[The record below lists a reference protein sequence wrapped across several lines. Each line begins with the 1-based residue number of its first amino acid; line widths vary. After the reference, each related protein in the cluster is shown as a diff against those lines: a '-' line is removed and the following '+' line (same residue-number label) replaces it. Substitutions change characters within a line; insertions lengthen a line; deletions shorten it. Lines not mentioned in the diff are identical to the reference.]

1 MCVCVRPWALHI
13 WDEIKALLTAHVSHF
28 WLASSPLNVLGLI
41 QEKRVFKI
49 TLVKGKREKK
59 NTKKQPKFYILGW
72 HFSLNMN
79 DLIIITLSERWVMK
93 VQKSSDRERLWT
105 CLSHVVGV
113 YIMPVRGKKQA
124 SSLHP
129 LQETK
134 ITLSGVLRLQSSI
147 LLRGICTALIHSDLW
162 VRIKMPK
169 PAEFFSMLES
179 TLIWGFALYLACIVK
194 S

>member
-49 TLVKGKREKK
+49 TLVKGKRKK
-59 NTKKQPKFYILGW
+59 KTHTHKNQPKFYTLGW
-72 HFSLNMN
+72 HFSLNMS
-79 DLIIITLSERWVMK
+79 DLIMISLSERWVMK

-113 YIMPVRGKKQA
+113 YVMPVRGKKQA
-124 SSLHP
+124 SSLHS
-129 LQETK
+129 LQETE
-134 ITLSGVLRLQSSI
+134 ITLSVVLRLQSSI
-147 LLRGICTALIHSDLW
+147 LLRGICTVLIHSDLW
-162 VRIKMPK
+162 VWIKMPK
-169 PAEFFSMLES
+169 PTALFSVLKS
-179 TLIWGFALYLACIVK
+179 ALIWGFALYLV
-194 S
+194 